1 MISILKVLPL
11 PGNRD
16 AVLDILRSVIDL
28 ILGQPGCLAC
38 SCYEEHDDSSRAV
51 LYVEQW
57 ASKEAL
63 YRHIRSSLYRRVIS
77 VMELADKAPEIR
89 FFEVAQPMGMELIEA
104 LRADALAPGAP

>member
-1 MISILKVLPL
+1 MVISILKILPL

-28 ILGQPGCLAC
+28 IMGQPGCLGCA
-38 SCYEEHDDSSRAV
+38 CYEEHDGSRAV

-63 YRHIRSSLYRRVIS
+63 HRHIRSNLYRRVIS

-89 FFEVAQPMGMELIEA
+89 FFEVAQPMGMELIET
-104 LRADALAPGAP
+104 LRANALVPGAQ